1 MENENLVLDNI
12 GLIHFTIK
20 KLKLHWKTED
30 EHQAYID
37 AGIDGLIKGVK
48 ALPNKDVTSTYFVR
62 CIENEIKHYLCYK
75 TAERRCNPNGK
86 DVSINWPI
94 SDEEEFGD
102 FLVAPDNVEKEVIDK
117 ISEEELVN
125 IIDSLPNEKDGI
137 VLKMYYGLDGYEE
150 KPSSTLIA
158 KEFNVT
164 NKAILFRLH
173 RIKRRLKKKLIKKG
187 YKEDLYGNR

>member
-48 ALPNKDVTSTYFVR
+48 ALPDENVTSTYLVK
-62 CIENEIKHYLCYK
+62 CISNEIKHYLCYK
-75 TAERRCNPNGK
+75 TAERRLNPNGS
-86 DVSINWPI
+86 DISINWPI
-94 SDEEEFGD
+94 NEDDEFGD
-102 FLVAPDNVEKEVIDK
+102 FIAAQDNVEKEVINK
-117 ISEEELVN
+117 ISEEELIG
-125 IIDSLPNEKDGI
+125 IIDTIPNETDRI
-137 VLKMYYGLDGYEE
+137 VLKMYYGLDGYVE

-158 KEFNVT
+158 KELHVT

-187 YKEDLYGNR
+187 YKEEYKNW